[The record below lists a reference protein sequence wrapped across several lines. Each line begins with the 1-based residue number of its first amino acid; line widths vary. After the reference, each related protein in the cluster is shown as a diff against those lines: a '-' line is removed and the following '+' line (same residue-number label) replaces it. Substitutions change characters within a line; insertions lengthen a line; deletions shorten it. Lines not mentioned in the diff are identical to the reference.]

1 MAGLNITLG
10 LREAEDLPKV
20 TGRLMAELGWQLHH
34 PAPKPHVHSCK
45 ARMILTLEESAL
57 QLQTASGVSLD
68 VHSPLPHLPA
78 ATHRCG
84 EPLGGARGAQSRDA
98 RASGTFL
105 GCVKCQASP
114 LCRY

>member
-45 ARMILTLEESAL
+45 ARMILNLEESAL
-57 QLQTASGVSLD
+57 QLQTASGISGCAQPTATPSCSHTQVWRAPGWGEG
-68 VHSPLPHLPA
+68 SPEQGCQGKWDLPGV
-78 ATHRCG
+78 C
-84 EPLGGARGAQSRDA
+84 EM
-98 RASGTFL
+98 SG
-105 GCVKCQASP
+105 
-114 LCRY
+114 